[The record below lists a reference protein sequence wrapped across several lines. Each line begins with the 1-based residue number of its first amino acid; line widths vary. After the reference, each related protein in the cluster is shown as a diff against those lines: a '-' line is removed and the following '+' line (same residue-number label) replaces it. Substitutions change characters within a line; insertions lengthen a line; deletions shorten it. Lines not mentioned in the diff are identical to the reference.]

1 MKSGMESSQ
10 SGIKSIASRANPHLK
25 ALKKICHSGHARR
38 AADIIALDGM
48 HLLESYT
55 ANCLR
60 LGGRLEEI
68 VIADSA
74 QDKPEIARYLAVLP
88 ANVPVTVLAD
98 RLFDEL
104 ALVRSPSGILALAT
118 RPSCPTAPDAAS
130 DAVLLD
136 GIQDPGNV
144 GSILRSAAAAGFSQA
159 LLTADCAQAW
169 SPKVLRAAMGAHFL
183 LNIHENADLCAFIDG
198 YGGLAL
204 ATSLNAASRP
214 LFGADGLAN
223 GVDLV
228 QRPIAW
234 VFGNEGQGV
243 RPAVAAC
250 VSCCVRIPMP
260 GAAESLNVAAAAAIC
275 LFETVRQRGW
285 VFP

>member
-1 MKSGMESSQ
+1 MKQ
-10 SGIKSIASRANPHLK
+10 RVKSLASRDNPHFK
-25 ALKKICHSGHARR
+25 ALKKICHNGHARR
-38 AADIIALDGM
+38 AAGIIVLDGM
-48 HLLESYT
+48 HLVESYT
-55 ANCLR
+55 ESCRR

-74 QDKPEIARYLAVLP
+74 QDKPEVARYLAVLP

-118 RPSCPTAPDAAS
+118 RLSCPTAPDAAS

-183 LNIHENADLCAFIDG
+183 LSIHENVDLCAFINRYCG
-198 YGGLAL
+198 RTL
-204 ATSLNAASRP
+204 ATTLNAASRP
-214 LFGADGLAN
+214 LFSTDGFDGIDLA
-223 GVDLV
+223 
-228 QRPIAW
+228 QSMRPIAW
-234 VFGNEGQGV
+234 VFGNEGQGI

-275 LFETVRQRGW
+275 LFETVRQRGGASPQR
-285 VFP
+285 VP